1 MNTLQ
6 NIYNKLAEDKTELG
20 KHEVELANIGDL
32 VKLTSDADK
41 KLKEFNDYYA
51 QLDKLAPTIIKS
63 GQLYV
68 EALNKARDLYN
79 EVAPKFKELGLDFT
93 ITPEAKAFKSVSTR
107 GERSVIDSMVAKV
120 KNL

>member
-6 NIYNKLAEDKTELG
+6 NVYNKLADKTELA
-20 KHEVELANIGDL
+20 KHEVNLANIGDM
-32 VKLTSDADK
+32 VKLTADADK

-51 QLDKLAPTIIKS
+51 QLDKLAPSIIKS

-68 EALNKARDLYN
+68 EALNNARDLYN
-79 EVAPKFKELGLDFT
+79 EIAPKFKELGLDFT

>member
-6 NIYNKLAEDKTELG
+6 NVFNKIATKIELE
-20 KHEVELANIGDL
+20 KHEIELANIGDL
-32 VKLTSDADK
+32 VKLTADANN
-41 KLKEFNDYYA
+41 KLKQFNDYYA
-51 QLDKLAPTIIKS
+51 QLDKLVAPIIKS

-68 EALNKARDLYN
+68 EALNNSRDLYN
-79 EVAPKFKELGLDFT
+79 EIAPKFKDIGLDFT
-93 ITPEAKAFKSVSTR
+93 ITPEAKAFKDLSIR

>member
-1 MNTLQ
+1 MTTLKT
-6 NIYNKLAEDKTELG
+6 IYEKLGDKTELA

-32 VKLTSDADK
+32 VKLITNADN
-41 KLKEFNDYYA
+41 KLKEFNNYYA
-51 QLDKLAPTIIKS
+51 QLEKLIPPIIKS

-68 EALNKARDLYN
+68 ESLNNSRDLYN
-79 EVAPKFKELGLDFT
+79 LIAPKFKELGLDFT
-93 ITPEAKAFKSVSTR
+93 ITPEAKAFKDLATR

>member
-6 NIYNKLAEDKTELG
+6 NVFNKIATKTELE
-20 KHEVELANIGDL
+20 KHEVELANIGDM
-32 VKLTSDADK
+32 VKLTADANN

-51 QLDKLAPTIIKS
+51 QLEKLVPSIIKS

-68 EALNKARDLYN
+68 QALNNTRDLYN
-79 EVAPKFKELGLDFT
+79 ELAPKFKELGLDFT
-93 ITPEAKAFKSVSTR
+93 ITPEGKAFRDLSTR
-107 GERSVIDSMVAKV
+107 GERSVVDSMIAKV